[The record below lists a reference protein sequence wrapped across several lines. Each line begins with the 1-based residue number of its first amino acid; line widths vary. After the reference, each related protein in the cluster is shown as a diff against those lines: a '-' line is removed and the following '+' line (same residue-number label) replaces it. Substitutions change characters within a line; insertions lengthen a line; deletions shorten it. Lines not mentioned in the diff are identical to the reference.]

1 MDDLSKRSYHLQ
13 CRHLRNAA
21 SVRSQAPGITEKR
34 KDASSSGR
42 LFSTPIES
50 TYIVPHRTLIM
61 VKFYEHFFNY
71 DYPFP
76 AVSLAYFLR
85 YPNPY
90 ATHVLSTDV
99 IECHFDSATQ
109 CLSTTRLHLKRSKV
123 PSAIM
128 RLLPKGMLGSSGEA
142 GQSYILEKSV
152 VDAKQG
158 RMETE
163 TKNLEWTGILSV
175 VERQVYQRPSTWNQS
190 RESSTDLVEATKHE
204 GTDVT
209 TTTTLVSRFG
219 QSKIARRR
227 DDAGVATSMPTSTA
241 EEDAPKKGFFA
252 SWSTSSLQRSIEVIG
267 LRRTREALGKS
278 KEGMNIVLGRLRS
291 GGLRQVLE
299 GMQEDRHRAF
309 GQDPMVPWTRS
320 WRHGQQEDDED

>member
-1 MDDLSKRSYHLQ
+1 
-13 CRHLRNAA
+13 
-21 SVRSQAPGITEKR
+21 
-34 KDASSSGR
+34 
-42 LFSTPIES
+42 
-50 TYIVPHRTLIM
+50 M

-99 IECHFDSATQ
+99 IERHFDPSTQ
-109 CLSTTRLHLKRSKV
+109 RLSTTRLHLKRSKI
-123 PSAIM
+123 PSAVLK
-128 RLLPKGMLGSSGEA
+128 LLPKGILGSSGDA

-152 VDAKQG
+152 VDVQEG
-158 RMETE
+158 WMETE

-175 VERQVYQRPSTWNQS
+175 VEKQCYRRPSLEQRTPDT
-190 RESSTDLVEATKHE
+190 SSDLVEATKNE

-209 TTTTLVSRFG
+209 TTVTLLSKFG
-219 QSKIARRR
+219 QARAAKQRSEDDIA
-227 DDAGVATSMPTSTA
+227 ASVPATTA
-241 EEDAPKKGFFA
+241 ETDPPKKGFFA
-252 SWSTSSLQRSIEVIG
+252 TWSTSSLQRSIEMIG

-278 KEGMNIVLGRLRS
+278 KEGMNVVLERLRS

-299 GMQEDRHRAF
+299 EMQEDRHRAF
-309 GQDPMVPWTRS
+309 GQDPRAS
-320 WRHGQQEDDED
+320 WKRA